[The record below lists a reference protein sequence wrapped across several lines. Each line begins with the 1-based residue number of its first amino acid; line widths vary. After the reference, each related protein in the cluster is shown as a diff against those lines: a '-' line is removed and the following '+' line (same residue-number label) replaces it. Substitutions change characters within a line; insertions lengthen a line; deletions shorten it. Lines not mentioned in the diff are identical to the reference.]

1 MISRKVS
8 HAKGV
13 VHNYY
18 NNDVVNRQQ
27 KQTEWPYFL
36 IYLGFESKFIA
47 KQLKY
52 SVNKSINQSINRFV
66 LLSA

>member
-13 VHNYY
+13 VNY

-36 IYLGFESKFIA
+36 IYLGLESKFIA

-52 SVNKSINQSINRFV
+52 SVNK
-66 LLSA
+66 